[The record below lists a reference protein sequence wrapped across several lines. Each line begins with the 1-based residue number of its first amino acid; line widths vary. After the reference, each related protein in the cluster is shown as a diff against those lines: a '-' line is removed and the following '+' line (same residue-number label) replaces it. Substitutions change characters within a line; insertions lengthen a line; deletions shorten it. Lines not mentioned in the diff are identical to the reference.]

1 MRWPLKKTPREAPSQ
16 HAAQPDFLLL
26 CLSMIHFAGL
36 ESLTSCV
43 TEKKRNQSNAI
54 KIAGHTSIIPQQHA
68 AKHGA
73 SASRDL
79 FLASLS
85 AIHTYSILYT
95 VVQKSNLLL
104 HFSRITRFNRI
115 DLRYHRPH
123 RRCGPVALRGEA
135 ALKPSRVVG
144 CAPGK
149 VTLPEAL
156 NSGNG
161 LSVPETG
168 A

>member
-68 AKHGA
+68 AKHGLL
-73 SASRDL
+73 SKPR
-79 FLASLS
+79 SLS
-85 AIHTYSILYT
+85 CLSLCHTYSILYT
-95 VVQKSNLLL
+95 VVQKSTCCCI
-104 HFSRITRFNRI
+104 FSRITRFNRI
-115 DLRYHRPH
+115 ELRYHRPH

-135 ALKPSRVVG
+135 ALKPSRIVD
-144 CAPGK
+144 CA
-149 VTLPEAL
+149 L
-156 NSGNG
+156 
-161 LSVPETG
+161 
-168 A
+168 